1 MDSINQRPGLR
12 LSISTRLTLWY
23 GLTVLIL
30 LSLLAIFSYTNFHL
44 NRHRD
49 FDQHLAHEI
58 RELTPFLYIE
68 GEHPMFVNLD
78 RLRSVAFQ
86 THGLQSTYVRLIST
100 DGRLLYRSP
109 NFLAH
114 PELPIALP
122 ETVAETTMS
131 RDWDDNPAR
140 TVYKPLFNSDG
151 MPKGWLEVTGFEWSL
166 HEQLHRLQRGLIAGI
181 ALSVLLAIIAGY
193 LLARRALQPVVALT
207 YAANRIRATDLSTRL
222 PVRPGVRD
230 ELSDLAETFNT
241 MLQRLQNSFERE
253 RRFSDNAAHELL
265 TPLATLA
272 NRTEIALRRGR
283 TPETYEKTLREI
295 LIDIEELTDTV
306 RGLLQL
312 SRAERLKEIPKEP
325 VDLSLVAERCVKRF
339 RSPADSKNQ
348 QLTLEADP
356 DVIVEG
362 KAQQLGE
369 VIDNLLDNAVKYT
382 PEGGWIRVTVHR
394 NGDQAVVQVADDGVG
409 FTEAEGRHLFD
420 RFYRAENAATQSRSG
435 SGLGLAIVEN
445 IVRAFGGEF
454 SAHSEGLGSGSV
466 FEVQFPESSRS
477 ERTA

>member
-1 MDSINQRPGLR
+1 MSSPNHRQRLR
-12 LSISTRLTLWY
+12 LSISMRLTLWY

-58 RELTPFLYIE
+58 RELLPFLYLE
-68 GEHPMFVNLD
+68 GEHPIFVNLD

-86 THGLQSTYVRLIST
+86 THGLQSTYVRLISP
-100 DGRLLYRSP
+100 DGDLLYRSP

-114 PELPIALP
+114 PDLPVELPDGPHEMTI
-122 ETVAETTMS
+122 S
-131 RDWDDNPAR
+131 REWDGNPAR
-140 TVYKPLFNSDG
+140 TVYKPLMTSDDVLR
-151 MPKGWLEVTGFEWSL
+151 GWLEVTGFEWSL
-166 HEQLHRLQRGLIAGI
+166 HEQLSRLRRGLIAGI
-181 ALSVLLAIIAGY
+181 ALSVLLALIAGY
-193 LLARRALQPVVALT
+193 MLARRALQPVVALT
-207 YAANRIRATDLSTRL
+207 HAANEIRATDLSARL
-222 PVRPGVRD
+222 PIRSGVRD

-283 TPETYEKTLREI
+283 TAEAYEKTLREI
-295 LIDIEELTDTV
+295 LVDIEELTDTV

-325 VDLSLVAERCVKRF
+325 VDLRLVADRCVKRF
-339 RSPADSKNQ
+339 TSSAGTKNQ
-348 QLTLEADP
+348 RLTLEMNG
-356 DVIVEG
+356 DVVVEG

-382 PEGGWIRVTVHR
+382 PEGGHIRVKVHEEA
-394 NGDQAVVQVADDGVG
+394 DQAVVQVADSGVG
-409 FTEAEGRHLFD
+409 FTEEEGRHLFD
-420 RFYRAENAATQSRSG
+420 RFYRADNAATRSLSG
-435 SGLGLAIVEN
+435 SGLGLAIVES
-445 IVRAFGGEF
+445 IVKVFGGDF
-454 SAHSEGLGSGSV
+454 SAHSEGLGQGSV
-466 FEVQFPESSRS
+466 FEVRFPKSPRS
-477 ERTA
+477 